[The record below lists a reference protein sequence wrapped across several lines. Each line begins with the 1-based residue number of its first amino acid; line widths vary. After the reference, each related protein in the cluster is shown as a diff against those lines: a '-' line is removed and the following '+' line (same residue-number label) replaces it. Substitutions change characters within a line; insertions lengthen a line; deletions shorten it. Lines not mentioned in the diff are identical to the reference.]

1 MSERAHELAAQFR
14 AINDEVIHFAE
25 RCADADWRRM
35 VPHEGRSVA
44 YLIDHVAWGYGVERK
59 AILANLTAQAP
70 LLASDEFP
78 HTWAVED
85 VHAMNAA
92 RWEDHPYPDREATIQ
107 RLRTAGED
115 MARFIAGLSGQD
127 LECTITYGY
136 LAMPAAAFIER
147 IVIEHPGTHL
157 REIAQ
162 EFAGT
167 LQ

>member
-1 MSERAHELAAQFR
+1 MDEQAHELAAQFR

-25 RCADADWRRM
+25 RCTDADWRRM

-44 YLIDHVAWGYGVERK
+44 YLIDHVAWAYGVERK

-70 LLASDEFP
+70 LLAPDEFS
-78 HTWAVED
+78 HTWTVDE

-107 RLRTAGED
+107 RLRTAGEET
-115 MARFIAGLSGQD
+115 ARFIAELSGQD

-136 LAMPAAAFIER
+136 LAMPTAAFIAQV
-147 IVIEHPGTHL
+147 VIDHPGTHL
-157 REIAQ
+157 QEIA
-162 EFAGT
+162 GT
-167 LQ
+167 PQ